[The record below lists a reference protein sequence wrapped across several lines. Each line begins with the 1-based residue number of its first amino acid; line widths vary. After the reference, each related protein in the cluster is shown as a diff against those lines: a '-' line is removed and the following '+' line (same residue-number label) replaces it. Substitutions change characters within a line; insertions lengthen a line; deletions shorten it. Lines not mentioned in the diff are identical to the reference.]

1 MGGNNIDQWICL
13 LQNNIGDLE
22 ADLQELIYLSFYKFA
37 YQYIYFL
44 IRDHATTED
53 IIQDAFI
60 KIMKHGLNLLASN
73 LRSWVKQVIRNTALD
88 WLRKNK
94 KVKYMFNE
102 EYFNTAAHF
111 QREPSDIEN
120 DVEHKLRN
128 ELLHQTINELKSEYR
143 CLLWLYYMEEK
154 SYKEICHELNLSEQ
168 VVAQRLARAR
178 KKLLQHFSRKWI
190 NQNT

>member
-1 MGGNNIDQWICL
+1 M
-13 LQNNIGDLE
+13 
-22 ADLQELIYLSFYKFA
+22 
-37 YQYIYFL
+37 
-44 IRDHATTED
+44 
-53 IIQDAFI
+53 
-60 KIMKHGLNLLASN
+60 
-73 LRSWVKQVIRNTALD
+73 
-88 WLRKNK
+88 
-94 KVKYMFNE
+94 
-102 EYFNTAAHF
+102 
-111 QREPSDIEN
+111 EN